1 MRGVAL
7 LGLLSWCC
15 LAVGQQPIPNNASG
29 RALCASCITPKTLEW
44 RVRLV
49 QPGEAGE
56 PLVMRGTVYQAD
68 GRTPA
73 PNIVI
78 FVYQTDATG
87 HYNHPDSVWNPRLRG
102 WMRTGSDGR
111 YEFRSIKPAAYPN
124 HSEPA
129 HIHVHVYGEGVP
141 EYFLDDYWFDGDTL
155 LSSEQKAR
163 AQALGGFSNIVKLTW
178 DGKAWQGVRDLRLH

>member
-1 MRGVAL
+1 MRGIVL

-15 LAVGQQPIPNNASG
+15 LSVGQQPIPKNASG
-29 RALCASCITPKTLEW
+29 HALCASCITPETLEW
-44 RVRLV
+44 KVSLV
-49 QPGEAGE
+49 QAGEPGE
-56 PLVMRGTVYQAD
+56 PLVMRGSVYKSD

-73 PNIVI
+73 PNIVV

-141 EYFLDDYWFDGDTL
+141 EYFLDDYWFEGDTL
-155 LSSEQKAR
+155 LSSEQITR
-163 AQALGGFSNIVKLTW
+163 AQLQGRFSNIVKLTW
-178 DGKAWQGVRDLRLH
+178 DGKTWQGVRDLRLH

>member
-1 MRGVAL
+1 M
-7 LGLLSWCC
+7 
-15 LAVGQQPIPNNASG
+15 
-29 RALCASCITPKTLEW
+29 CASCITPETLEW
-44 RVRLV
+44 KVSLV
-49 QPGEAGE
+49 QAGEPGE
-56 PLVMRGTVYQAD
+56 PLVMRGSVYKSD

-73 PNIVI
+73 PNIVV

-141 EYFLDDYWFDGDTL
+141 EYFLDDYWFEGDTL
-155 LSSEQKAR
+155 LSSEQITR
-163 AQALGGFSNIVKLTW
+163 AQLQGRFSNIVKLTW
-178 DGKAWQGVRDLRLH
+178 DGKTWQGVRDLRLH